1 MVRLS
6 NATDIAPFKISNLIM
21 TGRKLQSVILPPKA
35 VSMKTY
41 IKISPDKNTRTR
53 CEICSKLT
61 INARYFK
68 PYFSFFFFFFVNFEH
83 LVAGWVCKQR
93 TRF

>member
-61 INARYFK
+61 INTTYFK
-68 PYFSFFFFFFVNFEH
+68 PSFSFFVLTLNI
-83 LVAGWVCKQR
+83 
-93 TRF
+93 

>member
-61 INARYFK
+61 INATYFK
-68 PYFSFFFFFFVNFEH
+68 PCFSLFFFFVNFEH
-83 LVAGWVCKQR
+83 LVVGWVCKQR